1 MADENDRDLVNGL
14 KANDARCQKL
24 LVDAYAGRLLAVVMQ
39 GGISREDGR
48 EVVNDTF
55 YKVVQ
60 NINRFDLTRGTKFST
75 WITKIAINTA
85 RDKYKQIK
93 GQLICQSTNDRA
105 DRGLQDNEA
114 LWQAPHPQG
123 SEFGLLSQKILK
135 QALEDLSDTD
145 QEILRGRAC
154 GYEHKEIGL
163 WVNKTPNAVKVAYL
177 RAKERLKQKYIGI
190 LEELEDKKAATAV
203 KAFLDIEELNEE
215 TAN

>member
-1 MADENDRDLVNGL
+1 M
-14 KANDARCQKL
+14 
-24 LVDAYAGRLLAVVMQ
+24 
-39 GGISREDGR
+39 
-48 EVVNDTF
+48 
-55 YKVVQ
+55 
-60 NINRFDLTRGTKFST
+60 
-75 WITKIAINTA
+75 
-85 RDKYKQIK
+85 
-93 GQLICQSTNDRA
+93 
-105 DRGLQDNEA
+105 
-114 LWQAPHPQG
+114 
-123 SEFGLLSQKILK
+123 K